1 VPRTTE
7 GPTEPAPTTGVQ
19 SLERGLAVIR
29 SFDADHDRMTLS
41 DVARRTGLTRATA
54 RRFLHTLVQ
63 LDYMQ
68 TDGRNFWLR
77 PRILDLGYAYLSS
90 LSLPDIAAPH
100 LKELSEEIHES
111 SSISVLDGTDVVY
124 VARIPA
130 RRIMS
135 VRITVGTRFPAYVTS
150 MGRAILAGL
159 PREEVVEIL
168 GRSDLEQLTPHT
180 LTDPDELMAAIED
193 VRRLGY
199 ALVDQE
205 LEVGLRSIAVPITDT
220 GGRVVAAV
228 NVSVPATAVS
238 IEHVRTSL
246 LPSLQATRDA
256 IQADLRSRYAVHGG

>member
-1 VPRTTE
+1 VPRTT
-7 GPTEPAPTTGVQ
+7 GSKEPAATTGVQ

-29 SFDADHDRMTLS
+29 AFDADHDRMTLS

-68 TDGRNFWLR
+68 TDGRHFWLR

-159 PREEVVEIL
+159 PREEVRDIL
-168 GRSDLEQLTPHT
+168 DRTELVQLTPHT
-180 LTDPDELMAAIED
+180 VTDPDELLATIED

-205 LEVGLRSIAVPITDT
+205 LEVGLRSIAVPITDAT
-220 GGRVVAAV
+220 GRVVAAA

-238 IEHVRTSL
+238 LEHVRTSL
-246 LPSLQATRDA
+246 LPSLEATRDA
-256 IQADLRSRYAVHGG
+256 IQADLRSRYTVHGG